1 MPRDVGHRMLLR
13 HHPTIGHLFVPNQRA
28 RFANETGGYRVVTN
42 ASGFRSDVEF
52 AATRGDRPRILL
64 FGDSTLAGDNG
75 SNADRYSERLGERLG
90 AEVYNFGVSGTGT
103 DQHLLIFRECARRV
117 EADLI
122 VLTVQVD
129 AIRRV
134 QASDRESI
142 DRQTRQRV
150 MVPKPYFTLESTGL
164 RLHNVP
170 VAKTRPPAE
179 PNGARPSRGGVRG
192 TLQRMA
198 LDARLQPIRT
208 ILRQRAPRAQAQMY
222 RLAGFQPYPEYDSQT
237 TPGWQLLEAI
247 VRQFLQEAAPVPVLL
262 TAVPT
267 PEYFQYG
274 ARPNFLPLFERF
286 DDPSRGVHVVDIT
299 TPLMELPWDERYA
312 LTYRRDVHFSPA
324 GHQRV
329 SDLLA
334 KAIEDRGL
342 LPRGSAAVPVR
353 RASASARRPVHVL
366 GL

>member
-1 MPRDVGHRMLLR
+1 MPRGVGHRMLLR

-170 VAKTRPPAE
+170 VSKTRPPAE

-208 ILRQRAPRAQAQMY
+208 ILRQRAPCAQEQM
-222 RLAGFQPYPEYDSQT
+222 
-237 TPGWQLLEAI
+237 
-247 VRQFLQEAAPVPVLL
+247 
-262 TAVPT
+262 
-267 PEYFQYG
+267 
-274 ARPNFLPLFERF
+274 
-286 DDPSRGVHVVDIT
+286 
-299 TPLMELPWDERYA
+299 
-312 LTYRRDVHFSPA
+312 
-324 GHQRV
+324 
-329 SDLLA
+329 
-334 KAIEDRGL
+334 
-342 LPRGSAAVPVR
+342 
-353 RASASARRPVHVL
+353 
-366 GL
+366 